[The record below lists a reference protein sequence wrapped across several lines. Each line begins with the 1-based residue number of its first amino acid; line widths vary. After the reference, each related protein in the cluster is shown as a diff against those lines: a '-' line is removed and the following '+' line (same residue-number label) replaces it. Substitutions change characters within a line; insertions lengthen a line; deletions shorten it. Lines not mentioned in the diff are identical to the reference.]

1 MTRRT
6 RGRSVPTVLLSL
18 LGLLL
23 ASALPAEV
31 AEAAGT
37 SATTATTATS
47 AAAPQLRCEIDAYGH
62 TRDGRIHFRK
72 ITGNRVTVA
81 KATAR
86 PVSWR
91 PVAWGLVMLNSWPG
105 HEETHQ
111 VVAATDGKVRLVRT
125 EWNTRGSLRT
135 TVLKVLGSGYPSR
148 LIAFNDRSLYWVAA
162 DGLLHRATWNG
173 RRLVRPRALPV
184 PVRQAT
190 TLTAATTERGGSRV
204 YYTDRTGALHLVRDE
219 GAQSTDTVLRTSGYA
234 AVTALR
240 SGTCIDDRYTG
251 APVPGVLLVV
261 DRATGI
267 ARVQRVLRPDDA
279 SGGSLATPVRVRPG
293 GWTWRRL
300 G

>member
-6 RGRSVPTVLLSL
+6 RGRSVPTLL

-23 ASALPAEV
+23 ASALPAGV
-31 AEAAGT
+31 AEAAT
-37 SATTATTATS
+37 TS

-62 TRDGRIHFRK
+62 TRDGRIHLRK
-72 ITGNRVTVA
+72 IAGNRVTVA

-86 PVSWR
+86 PVSWG

-148 LIAFNDRSLYWVAA
+148 LIAFNDRSLYWVAT

-184 PVRQAT
+184 PIRQAT

-204 YYTDRTGALHLVRDE
+204 YYTDRAGALHLVRDE

-261 DRATGI
+261 DRTTGV

-279 SGGSLATPVRVRPG
+279 GGGTLAAPVRVRPG